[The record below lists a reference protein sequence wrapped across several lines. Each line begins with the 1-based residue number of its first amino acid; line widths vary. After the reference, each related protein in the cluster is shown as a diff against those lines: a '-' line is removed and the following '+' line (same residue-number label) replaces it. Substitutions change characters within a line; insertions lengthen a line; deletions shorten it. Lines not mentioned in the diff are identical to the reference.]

1 MLKLSGT
8 GGKFDIVFD
17 SNPDFDESAKLS
29 GNRATSA
36 GRRKNK
42 EWKSKVL
49 PKKDPKEPHYKNVK
63 ISKTTELRNSTIAK
77 KYNQTKKTDKSP
89 KPAVIPE
96 NEIVRSSKIPRKE
109 KKSTVVKDKK
119 NTHPPAAEKK
129 KEFSRKATYVFEDDN
144 GGEIII
150 TKEQLQ
156 AIQRDLR
163 KDEEVAPTNVP
174 GLDLQSPTTKHEQL
188 DSSHDT
194 SGNTLDTSREDE
206 IRRLQARPVEIYDPW
221 GKPGAGAPT
230 STEDGKVRTHR
241 NVRMLQS
248 EKEGYKQMQQSFESP
263 EREKSPVIANYDTNT
278 DHVPKPSVHARG
290 KGKQA
295 HEISDL
301 EKKKAKH
308 YEHQQAIAAQ
318 GEEKRLQKQRE
329 KEQKIRDDQ
338 EAEERYKKQQEIVRK
353 RLEDEQLK
361 EKEKQEAKLMKQ
373 KMLEEGIRKA
383 EEEAKRAKEEA
394 RKARSRPQPK
404 EQKGG
409 GEPDL
414 SVMSPKYK
422 RVLHGDNDRIGP
434 SKSYEE
440 ESVLEDFS
448 QFYKDDDEPSMRS
461 TKQRN
466 VRASKDTYR
475 MKSPDVKRQSISPRV
490 TSDEK
495 RDQIVDDYLVPY
507 HRTETAEMYDN
518 HQQENTIEQQKRRR
532 KKKEKTP
539 VPVPSDSEDEPRP
552 VKPKTKSKQ
561 KATKS
566 RSPAP
571 VRSNR
576 PTSWTQQDQ
585 FEQAPMGS
593 PSTKR
598 QQEILD
604 RLAELRMGLKQ
615 KERECYEATWSR

>member
-1 MLKLSGT
+1 
-8 GGKFDIVFD
+8 V
-17 SNPDFDESAKLS
+17 
-29 GNRATSA
+29 
-36 GRRKNK
+36 
-42 EWKSKVL
+42 
-49 PKKDPKEPHYKNVK
+49 
-63 ISKTTELRNSTIAK
+63 
-77 KYNQTKKTDKSP
+77 
-89 KPAVIPE
+89 
-96 NEIVRSSKIPRKE
+96 
-109 KKSTVVKDKK
+109 
-119 NTHPPAAEKK
+119 
-129 KEFSRKATYVFEDDN
+129 
-144 GGEIII
+144 
-150 TKEQLQ
+150 
-156 AIQRDLR
+156 
-163 KDEEVAPTNVP
+163 
-174 GLDLQSPTTKHEQL
+174 
-188 DSSHDT
+188 
-194 SGNTLDTSREDE
+194 
-206 IRRLQARPVEIYDPW
+206 
-221 GKPGAGAPT
+221 
-230 STEDGKVRTHR
+230 
-241 NVRMLQS
+241 
-248 EKEGYKQMQQSFESP
+248 
-263 EREKSPVIANYDTNT
+263 
-278 DHVPKPSVHARG
+278 
-290 KGKQA
+290 
-295 HEISDL
+295 
-301 EKKKAKH
+301 
-308 YEHQQAIAAQ
+308 
-318 GEEKRLQKQRE
+318 
-329 KEQKIRDDQ
+329 
-338 EAEERYKKQQEIVRK
+338 ERYKKEQDIMRK

-448 QFYKDDDEPSMRS
+448 QFYKDDDEPSKRS
-461 TKQRN
+461 TKERN

-539 VPVPSDSEDEPRP
+539 VPVHSDSEDEPRP

-571 VRSNR
+571 IRSNR